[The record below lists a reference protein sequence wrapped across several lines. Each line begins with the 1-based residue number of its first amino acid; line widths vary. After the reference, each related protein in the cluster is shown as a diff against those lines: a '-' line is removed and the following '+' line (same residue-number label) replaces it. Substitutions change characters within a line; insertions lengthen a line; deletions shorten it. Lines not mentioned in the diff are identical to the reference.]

1 MSLKARL
8 FVSILAVVFTVVVAL
23 SALNLNHAI
32 SESFEDVDERAQLI
46 AQQVRTFVQ
55 EIIHERTADL
65 SLDQKSSEE
74 IKRTWSALVRNDPR
88 LSRALETTVRNSSFV
103 IDIAVVNDD
112 NLVLASSG
120 PAGLDAQPANQPAFT
135 EWQPKTV
142 LERLRD
148 LVTSEHHYVVTLP
161 LLFTDRN
168 DPSLAVKIFVSSVL
182 LRQEILPQVQWL
194 VAVSASFL
202 AISVLLGLLV
212 AQLAGQSVEQI
223 SRNIERISTGQVDA
237 VRDGFESKELA
248 ALDRKLNQLGDR
260 FRLFRDDA
268 LELRSNLDQMLEQ
281 LEETVLLFGPD
292 GCLRMAGR
300 PAERLLAKSRADL
313 IGQPMEQVF
322 PAWTELG
329 TAIQKAIRDRKPLR
343 DQPVTLQRSNMPP
356 ARLVLNVE
364 LLDHSTEK
372 QVSTLVTLRDADSR
386 RELQSHF
393 DTATR
398 LAAISRITSGLAH
411 EIKNPLNAIALHL
424 EAAKAKLQA
433 GPGGDVGSEM
443 EIIAKEV
450 SRLDR
455 VVKTFL
461 DFNKP
466 LELKM
471 SECDLAELTREI
483 ADLLRP
489 QAKSRDIEIQ
499 LESLI
504 DKPIVSG
511 DRDLLKEAILNV
523 VLNGIEAM
531 NKTGKLLLQVHPAF
545 DNYVLSVTDEGQGI
559 APAIQDKIYNLYFTT
574 KESAS
579 GIGLAVTFRVMQIH
593 NGTIKFDSKV
603 GKGTTFRLDLPALL
617 KAS

>member
-32 SESFEDVDERAQLI
+32 RESFEDVDERAQLI